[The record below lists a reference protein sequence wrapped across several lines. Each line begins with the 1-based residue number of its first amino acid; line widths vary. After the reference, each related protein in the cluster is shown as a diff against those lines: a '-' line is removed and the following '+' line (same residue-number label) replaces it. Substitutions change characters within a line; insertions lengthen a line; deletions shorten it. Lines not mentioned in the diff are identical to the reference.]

1 MWRVCDIIADRV
13 EKEQED
19 AMTTLPDSPS
29 TGFVPVGDLGVPAA
43 AGASDREEAAILEAF
58 RRAGHRVTDQR
69 RALLDVLRHQ
79 RRYLSAEAL
88 HRLANQRGSTL
99 SLATVYRTLALF
111 KEMRLVDGRN
121 VGDEQGREEYRF
133 RSVYERYTLTCK
145 RCGREVPVEPD
156 IVDAFR
162 EEVTATL
169 GVTIIAAHS
178 CFTGYCAACTAAL
191 AAEEENGVAP
201 SGD

>member
-1 MWRVCDIIADRV
+1 MDTQPNR
-13 EKEQED
+13 
-19 AMTTLPDSPS
+19 PS
-29 TGFVPVGDLGVPAA
+29 SGFVPVADLT
-43 AGASDREEAAILEAF
+43 AGAADANDREEAAILDAF
-58 RRAGHRVTDQR
+58 RRAGHRITSQR
-69 RALLDVLRHQ
+69 RALLDVLRSQ

-88 HRLANQRGSTL
+88 HRQANQRGMAL

-111 KEMRLVDGRN
+111 KDMRLVDGRN
-121 VGDEQGREEYRF
+121 VGEDQSREEYRF

-145 RCGREVPVEPD
+145 RCGKEVPVEPD

-169 GVTIIAAHS
+169 GVTIISAHS

-191 AAEEENGVAP
+191 AAEEEGAVAP
-201 SGD
+201 SAD

>member
-1 MWRVCDIIADRV
+1 
-13 EKEQED
+13 
-19 AMTTLPDSPS
+19 MTTLPDRSPA
-29 TGFVPVGDLGVPAA
+29 GFVPVGDLSAPALA
-43 AGASDREEAAILEAF
+43 AASDREEAAILEAF
-58 RRAGHRVTDQR
+58 RRAGHRVTGQR

-88 HRLANQRGSTL
+88 HRLSNQRGSAL

-111 KEMRLVDGRN
+111 KTMRLVDGRN

-162 EEVTATL
+162 DEVTAAL
-169 GVTIIAAHS
+169 GVTVIAAHS

-191 AAEEENGVAP
+191 AAEEEDGVAP
-201 SGD
+201 SAD